1 RPTGPLDAEALG
13 ATLPARWRGSGCHPA
28 TRDALL
34 TLTGRRDPG
43 PTGQGPESRTF
54 TGGPMGTQPAAA
66 LTETWD
72 VPAPTGLLFL
82 GIDVGRRQHLAAAI
96 PESRMRDGFWERVPV
111 RTIATTAL
119 GFRALTGWLGE
130 LGSTPDQTRVGLEP
144 TGGWYG
150 RTVASWLERH
160 GY

>member
-1 RPTGPLDAEALG
+1 
-13 ATLPARWRGSGCHPA
+13 
-28 TRDALL
+28 
-34 TLTGRRDPG
+34 
-43 PTGQGPESRTF
+43 
-54 TGGPMGTQPAAA
+54 MGTQSTAA

-96 PESRMRDGFWERVPV
+96 PESRMWDGSWERAPV

-119 GFRALTGWLGE
+119 GYRGLTGWLGE
-130 LGSTPDQTRVGLEP
+130 VGSTPDQTRVGLEP

-150 RTVASWLERH
+150 RTVASWLERY
-160 GY
+160 GYRIDWQIGRAAGRERGE